1 MAQRIEE
8 VFRAIAPRGRS
19 AAQRPSPGGLDATVG
34 GSNLSP
40 ALAEAASEIARL
52 REVYQQQADLISANT
67 QALQTSQSG
76 SGKSTASVIGS
87 TASHALGGGLGL
99 FSPLVSGLLSLF
111 GRNSPQPTAL
121 PVYTPPPSVGIDAV
135 LRGAQQGTAPTTASS
150 TASVTAP
157 QQPSYSPQI
166 TVNVSA
172 MDSRSFMDRS
182 SDIANAVREAMLNN
196 HPINGVISDL

>member
-19 AAQRPSPGGLDATVG
+19 AAQRPSPGGTDATVG

-52 REVYQQQADLISANT
+52 REVYQRQADLITANT
-67 QALQTSQSG
+67 QALQTSQGG
-76 SGKSTASVIGS
+76 SGKSVVSAIGS

-99 FSPLVSGLLSLF
+99 LSPLVSGLMSLF
-111 GRNSPQPTAL
+111 GRHASQPAAL

-135 LRGAQQGTAPTTASS
+135 LRGSQQGTATTVPAA
-150 TASVTAP
+150 TPAAAP
-157 QQPSYSPQI
+157 QQAAYSPQI

-182 SDIANAVREAMLNN
+182 TDIANAVREAMLNN